1 MELQKKDLK
10 YMLESNPELDSG
22 HILTILYNMLC
33 AVNFIHTSGII
44 HRDLKPGNI
53 LIDDNCN
60 IQICDFGLS
69 RTMPVK
75 TLAE

>member
-1 MELQKKDLK
+1 
-10 YMLESNPELDSG
+10 MLESNPELESE

-33 AVNFIHTSGII
+33 AVKFIHTSGII
-44 HRDLKPGNI
+44 HRDLKPANI

-60 IQICDFGLS
+60 IQICDFGIS

-75 TLAE
+75 T